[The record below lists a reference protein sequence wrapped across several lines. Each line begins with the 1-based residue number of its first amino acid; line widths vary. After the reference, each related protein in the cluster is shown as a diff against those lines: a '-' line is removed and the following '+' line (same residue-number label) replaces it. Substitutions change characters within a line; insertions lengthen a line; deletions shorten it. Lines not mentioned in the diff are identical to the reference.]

1 MYSMYVI
8 IYPAT
13 GILFQMLATK

>member
-1 MYSMYVI
+1 MYVI